1 MCRKID
7 KVSVGGNPQK
17 QWSEEATAFFYSL
30 FFSVYN
36 DGLISRPDIVR
47 KLIHLVCSCRK
58 VGNAA
63 EMEIE
68 ILACF
73 SLRQD
78 IESYYE
84 DEWSSYSCLAGAFCQ
99 NAASVQQNMCTMKRG
114 LQGVPT
120 SFKQK
125 NHRRQKNREI
135 LLTFRHCKFSF
146 NLTIFLCLFD
156 VLIKTYWDTLYV
168 GVPRK

>member
-1 MCRKID
+1 MKAVLLLRQQQQEDSSARLHWQHSLSIFVVYKYYCVCRKID

-120 SFKQK
+120 SFKA
-125 NHRRQKNREI
+125 
-135 LLTFRHCKFSF
+135 
-146 NLTIFLCLFD
+146 
-156 VLIKTYWDTLYV
+156 
-168 GVPRK
+168 